1 VVGPGGA
8 IGSRCGNDVLVSAD
22 THQSKRRRVLRRWRG
37 ALALV
42 LMVVIFGYA
51 ATQVPA
57 ALEAANQL
65 AGVQPLYLIGGVLL
79 EIAALVCYA
88 MLTRALLPADG
99 RPSLWTLF
107 RIDLA
112 SLGASHVLPGG
123 DATAAGLRIH
133 WLNSLGMRRTDVVF
147 GATLQSVGSA
157 IVLNLMLG
165 GALVISIPTHGGNPL
180 YVVAAGVAAVLVAL
194 AGVVVLG
201 LTRGQ
206 QRVVRWVCVATS
218 RLPRVEPDAAARQV
232 LRLAENLRTFSA
244 NRRLLAVSI
253 GWAAANWILDA
264 ASLWVFLAAFGYHAG
279 IEGLLIAFG
288 LANVVAAIPIT
299 PGGLGIV
306 EGVLIPTLVAFG
318 APYSVALVGVVAYR
332 VVQFWL
338 PIPIGGLAYVS
349 LRAGALRHA
358 PAPPDKPADDPP
370 DDPADA
376 AIPKKPTASPSEQRG
391 GL

>member
-1 VVGPGGA
+1 
-8 IGSRCGNDVLVSAD
+8 
-22 THQSKRRRVLRRWRG
+22 
-37 ALALV
+37 
-42 LMVVIFGYA
+42 
-51 ATQVPA
+51 
-57 ALEAANQL
+57 
-65 AGVQPLYLIGGVLL
+65 
-79 EIAALVCYA
+79 
-88 MLTRALLPADG
+88 
-99 RPSLWTLF
+99 
-107 RIDLA
+107 
-112 SLGASHVLPGG
+112 
-123 DATAAGLRIH
+123 
-133 WLNSLGMRRTDVVF
+133 
-147 GATLQSVGSA
+147 
-157 IVLNLMLG
+157 
-165 GALVISIPTHGGNPL
+165 
-180 YVVAAGVAAVLVAL
+180 VVAAGVAAVLVAL